1 MSHRVGNWEWYVYL
15 KLLGKVEIS
24 EINYLKHLVWLE
36 IAIVLIRI
44 AFNLSVTN
52 CIYVHALFFNLN
64 VIKLNYVQVLFF
76 KLNVIKLIYVLMF
89 NSHYFHSDFGFHVY
103 IDEMNL
109 DTGDDATNVDWKC
122 RDYLQFGRDV
132 FLLTTFRS
140 QDYCGIRTRIQ
151 VTRSRRGVS
160 SKLLKIPS
168 NVQYKASS
176 WIIIILRYIK
186 IKNQINFFLN
196 DDFKNVAIFQY

>member
-1 MSHRVGNWEWYVYL
+1 M
-15 KLLGKVEIS
+15 
-24 EINYLKHLVWLE
+24 
-36 IAIVLIRI
+36 AIQIRI
-44 AFNLSVTN
+44 AYTYTLNVTN
-52 CIYVHALFFNLN
+52 
-64 VIKLNYVQVLFF
+64 LNYFQVLFF

-151 VTRSRRGVS
+151 VTRSRRVVS
-160 SKLLKIPS
+160 SKLLKILS

-176 WIIIILRYIK
+176 
-186 IKNQINFFLN
+186 
-196 DDFKNVAIFQY
+196 